1 MMLSGMKKLR
11 VVSLLSGMD
20 HPFISISL
28 FDRLLEPVF
37 FLPIYV
43 CLFITLDRS
52 FCVYERRKP

>member
-28 FDRLLEPVF
+28 FLTGYWSRYF
-37 FLPIYV
+37 FCP
-43 CLFITLDRS
+43 FM
-52 FCVYERRKP
+52 FVYL

>member
-28 FDRLLEPVF
+28 FCF
-37 FLPIYV
+37 NN
-43 CLFITLDRS
+43 FIL
-52 FCVYERRKP
+52 